1 MRSRSKPEIG
11 VYLTMRISGRV
22 PRVIGSVVIA
32 VLTAS
37 LIAACGSSSTA
48 PQKPANDAATGVS
61 YNAVLH
67 NELPQSIR
75 NSGVIT
81 VADEVNEPFVISG
94 ASGKVTGIA
103 PDIYAYLSKLLG
115 VRVAGSL
122 VNGITEAKLGVT
134 SGRDEVAFGPFTDDA
149 AGEQDF
155 NIVDY
160 VYAITTF
167 VHLNSTPISSLVDLC
182 GKEISASAGSAS
194 VADVATAL
202 AAVCKKAGKP
212 VPTYAYFS
220 TKSAIVLAVES
231 GRVDAGEIGAFN
243 ALYYRG
249 LHNNLSYIKSPS
261 SEVPYLLCGNFVGKN
276 AVSLGEVLYKA
287 ITLLYQKHI
296 VQNIFAKWGIPM
308 SSGVLASGITYNNL
322 AANPPGS

>member
-11 VYLTMRISGRV
+11 VYSTMRISGRV
-22 PRVIGSVVIA
+22 PRVIGSVAIA

-37 LIAACGSSSTA
+37 LIAACGSSSTT
-48 PQKPANDAATGVS
+48 PQKPANDAAAGVS
-61 YNAVLH
+61 YNAALH

-167 VHLNSTPISSLVDLC
+167 VHLNSTPISSLADLC
-182 GKEISASAGSAS
+182 RKEISASAGSAS

-212 VPTYAYFS
+212 APTYAYFS

-261 SEVPYLLCGNFVGKN
+261 SEVPYLLCGNFVAKN
-276 AVSLGEVLYKA
+276 AGSLGEVLYKA

-308 SSGVLASGITYNNL
+308 SSGVLASGITYNNK

>member
-1 MRSRSKPEIG
+1 
-11 VYLTMRISGRV
+11 MRISGRV
-22 PRVIGSVVIA
+22 PRVIGSVSIA

-37 LIAACGSSSTA
+37 LIAACASSSSSSPKA
-48 PQKPANDAATGVS
+48 ANATVTGVS
-61 YNAVLH
+61 YNAALH

-103 PDIYAYLSKLLG
+103 PDLYADLSKLLG
-115 VRVAGSL
+115 VRVVGSL

-134 SGRDEVAFGPFTDDA
+134 SGRDQVAFGPFTDDA
-149 AGEQDF
+149 AAEKDF

-167 VHLNSTPISSLVDLC
+167 VHLNSTPISSIVDLC

-194 VADVATAL
+194 VTDVATAL
-202 AAVCKKAGKP
+202 AAVCKKAGKTA
-212 VPTYAYFS
+212 PTYAYFS

-231 GRVDAGEIGAFN
+231 GRVSAGEIGAFN
-243 ALYYRG
+243 ALYYSG

-261 SEVPYLLCGNFVGKN
+261 AEVPYLLCGNFVGKN
-276 AVSLGEVLYKA
+276 TGSLGEVLYKA
-287 ITLLYQKHI
+287 ITLLYQQHI
-296 VQNIFAKWGIPM
+296 VQNIFANWGIPM
-308 SSGVLASGITYNNL
+308 SSGVLSSGITYNNM